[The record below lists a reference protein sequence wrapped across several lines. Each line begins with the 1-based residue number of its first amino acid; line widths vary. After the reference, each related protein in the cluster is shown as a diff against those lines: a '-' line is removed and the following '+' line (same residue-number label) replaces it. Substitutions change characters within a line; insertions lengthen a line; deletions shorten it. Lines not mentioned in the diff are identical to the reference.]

1 MPKRS
6 THTFESEKDGIIEES
21 MSSSYCLHCGACCL
35 VSDRPLEAL
44 PRRHTDGAVVLDT
57 TPVDASPEGT
67 RPLFYRLLAKEADGG
82 AVLLRRA
89 AGVEKQWR
97 LNCAKCGLFI
107 AYRHTPPPQPG
118 APLPRL
124 TFVMEGSLGMHPSTL
139 DESAIPKCIQPISTS
154 AVRIAFEVTVG
165 APTSGISAITDAE
178 VLVHL
183 RAPHMREGAN
193 SELLELVA
201 RALRLPRHKMQLTRG
216 WSFKSKFMLVS
227 GMARGEVHQR
237 LRASIDMTDGS
248 YSRRNAARRAAP
260 IDDVGDGAERVG
272 GGSAVPSLRGPS
284 DAARQGA
291 VATSI
296 RQQWEA
302 GANDLDLE
310 MAPPPDKRY
319 KAKW

>member
-6 THTFESEKDGIIEES
+6 THTFESEKDGAVQES
-21 MSSSYCLHCGACCL
+21 MSSAYCLHCGACCL
-35 VSDRPLEAL
+35 VSDQPLDVL

-57 TPVDASPEGT
+57 TPAEASAERA
-67 RPLFYRLLAKEADGG
+67 RPLFYRLLAKDADGG

-97 LNCAKCGLFI
+97 LNCAKCGLLI
-107 AYRHTPPPQPG
+107 AYRHTPPPPLG
-118 APLPRL
+118 APNPRL
-124 TFVMEGSLGMHPSTL
+124 TFLVEGSLGPHPSSL
-139 DESAIPKCIQPISTS
+139 DESSIPKCIQPISTS
-154 AVRIAFEVTVG
+154 AVRIAFEVSVG
-165 APTSGISAITDAE
+165 APNSGISSITDAE

-216 WSFKSKFMLVS
+216 WSFKSKFMLIS
-227 GMARGEVHQR
+227 GMPRGEVHQR
-237 LRASIDMTDGS
+237 LRAAIDMTDGS
-248 YSRRNAARRAAP
+248 YSRRNAARKSAP
-260 IDDVGDGAERVG
+260 VDDDGGADRGGG
-272 GGSAVPSLRGPS
+272 GGSAVASLRGPS

-302 GANDLDLE
+302 GASELDLDY
-310 MAPPPDKRY
+310 APPPDKRY
-319 KAKW
+319 KANW